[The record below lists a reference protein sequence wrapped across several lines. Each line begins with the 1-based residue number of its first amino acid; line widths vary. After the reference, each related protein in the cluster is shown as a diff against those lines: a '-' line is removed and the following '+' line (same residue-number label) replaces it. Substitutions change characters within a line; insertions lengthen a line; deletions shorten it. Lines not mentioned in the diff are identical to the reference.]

1 MHHFSW
7 GSSGSCHFRKDQFVK
22 PLEQVKC
29 FLIQCLLRDSHISPP
44 NSSRES
50 DWNTWKI
57 QRLAYASKD
66 FDCKPLKTGYQFWER
81 WNQHTPS
88 CLFYHITQ
96 CNHKSR
102 TDLKH
107 GALRT
112 LNCKREQVNW
122 GWRLSL
128 NWGWRLAFKAPPN
141 QGEFT
146 IFSLQYHMACTHQ
159 HSKTQNHIPSVNWKS
174 SERSP
179 LFLDWGAAKGV
190 PEGQRVEKS
199 PVFLIFFFSPTP
211 ASKQY
216 CYRSTVMAAVSR
228 QAPKTLREGTL
239 PVIRRAWLQ
248 GHFSSSLCPLAA
260 LPCMQIELLKV
271 CSRAGKI
278 KPKLSG

>member
-7 GSSGSCHFRKDQFVK
+7 GSSGSCHFWKDQFVK

-29 FLIQCLLRDSHISPP
+29 FLIQCRLRDSHISPP

-66 FDCKPLKTGYQFWER
+66 FDWKPLKTGYQFWER
-81 WNQHTPS
+81 WNQHTLS
-88 CLFYHITQ
+88 CLFYHIIQ
-96 CNHKSR
+96 CNHKSW

-112 LNCKREQVNW
+112 LNCEREQV
-122 GWRLSL
+122 

-141 QGEFT
+141 QWEFT
-146 IFSLQYHMACTHQ
+146 IFSLQYHTACTQQ

-174 SERSP
+174 CKRSP
-179 LFLDWGAAKGV
+179 LFLDWGAAKGI

-199 PVFLIFFFSPTP
+199 PVFSYFFLTP
-211 ASKQY
+211 AYPSL
-216 CYRSTVMAAVSR
+216 
-228 QAPKTLREGTL
+228 QAIL
-239 PVIRRAWLQ
+239 LQ
-248 GHFSSSLCPLAA
+248 KHSDGSSV
-260 LPCMQIELLKV
+260 Q
-271 CSRAGKI
+271 AGA
-278 KPKLSG
+278 